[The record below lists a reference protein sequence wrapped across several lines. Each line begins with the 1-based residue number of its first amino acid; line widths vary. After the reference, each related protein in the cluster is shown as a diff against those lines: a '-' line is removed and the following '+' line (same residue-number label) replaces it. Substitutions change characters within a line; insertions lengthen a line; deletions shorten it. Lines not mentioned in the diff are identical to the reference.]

1 MHCLKPWG
9 YVDMLKVGDKA
20 PNFEL
25 KDQKGKNHKL
35 SDYTGKRVVLYFYPK
50 DDTPGCTKEACS
62 LRDGLPHLS
71 KSNFVVLGIS
81 ADTVASHADFSKKF
95 KLNFPILADPEMNVI
110 KAYDAYGKKNLY
122 GKIYEGI
129 LRYTYLIDEKGVITK
144 IFKKVD
150 TENHASQ
157 VLKA

>member
-1 MHCLKPWG
+1 
-9 YVDMLKVGDKA
+9 MLKVGDKA
-20 PNFEL
+20 PDFEL

-35 SDYTGKRVVLYFYPK
+35 SSYIGKRVVLYFYPK

-62 LRDGLPHLS
+62 LRDGLPLLS

-81 ADTVASHADFSKKF
+81 ADTIESHADFSKKF
-95 KLNFPILADPEMNVI
+95 KLNFPILADPETKVI
-110 KAYDAYGKKNLY
+110 KEYGAYGKKNMY

-144 IFKKVD
+144 IFKKVNA
-150 TENHASQ
+150 ENHAHQ
-157 VLKA
+157 ILKNRVK

>member
-1 MHCLKPWG
+1 MHCLKPRG

-20 PNFEL
+20 PDFKL
-25 KDQKGKNHKL
+25 KDQKGKTHEL
-35 SDYTGKRVVLYFYPK
+35 SSYLGKRVVLYFYPK

-62 LRDGLPHLS
+62 LRDGLPLLS
-71 KSNFVVLGIS
+71 KSNFAVLGIS
-81 ADTVASHADFSKKF
+81 ADTIESHADFSKKF
-95 KLNFPILADPEMNVI
+95 KLNFPILADPEMSVI
-110 KAYDAYGKKNLY
+110 KEYGAYGKKNMY

-129 LRYTYLIDEKGVITK
+129 LRYTYLIDERGIITK

-150 TENHASQ
+150 AENHASQ